1 MNTERPDN
9 DDAARG
15 PEDGRAPQDRGTPR
29 EARAEE
35 TSSEENTENTESG
48 ESGKAEEDGGT
59 GAGESVSRAGPGAS
73 ADVPG
78 PAREAGSPGTS
89 GATDAEEPA
98 AGPVADDGAPA
109 TPAPPADPAAPGPRD
124 EAEDGVVARSPG
136 VERHADERH
145 GGAAAGGRRRSVALV
160 ASVAAAVLL
169 VGGGGAY
176 LASRAGD
183 GAGGGRVPAADG
195 TPPALVLDD
204 HAPASD
210 PESPQGIAPGEPNPY
225 GVVYRADGTLPAGPG
240 SAPVYWAKG
249 EVARAE
255 VARLADALGV
265 EGTAVA
271 EGRTWRVGS
280 AKDGSGPV
288 LRVERDAP
296 GAWTFSRYVP
306 GTDSCKSGSDVCA
319 PDATASSADPVGE
332 AAARKAAAP
341 VLKAVGQGTAEID
354 ASQVMGAQRVVNAD
368 PEIDGLPTYGWTTGV
383 TVSAQGE
390 IVAGSGK
397 VKAPAEGATY
407 PVLGARETLD
417 RMNAAPGADP
427 RAGIGGCATPVP
439 AEEQPQGA
447 CGTSSGVSHKETL
460 TVEEAVFGLAP
471 HASGGRQVLVPSW
484 LFSVRGAGAGG
495 AYTVT
500 HPAVEPRFLSAPPAA
515 TPSGAPTPDTGTR
528 DVKVDGYTAEGDELV
543 VAFTGGVCSDYRV
556 TAVESGDRV
565 KVTVTETPWPDT
577 ICIKVA
583 KFFHRTVRLDEPL
596 GDRTVVGS
604 DGKQVPLEKPGA
616 RLPR

>member
-15 PEDGRAPQDRGTPR
+15 PEDGRTPQDRGAPE

-35 TSSEENTENTESG
+35 AMVEETGETGKIEASG
-48 ESGKAEEDGGT
+48 EA
-59 GAGESVSRAGPGAS
+59 GAGAPGSGREAPVD
-73 ADVPG
+73 APG
-78 PAREAGSPGTS
+78 PAEEAGSPG
-89 GATDAEEPA
+89 AADAEEPA
-98 AGPVADDGAPA
+98 VGPVADGGAPA
-109 TPAPPADPAAPGPRD
+109 APVPHPGPDPRD
-124 EAEDGVVARSPG
+124 EAEDGGVGRSPG
-136 VERHADERH
+136 D
-145 GGAAAGGRRRSVALV
+145 GASAGGRRRSVALV

-169 VGGGGAY
+169 VGGGGAC

-183 GAGGGRVPAADG
+183 GTGGGGRTPAAGG

-204 HAPASD
+204 YAPA
-210 PESPQGIAPGEPNPY
+210 PAQGSPQGIAPGEPNPY
-225 GVVYRADGTLPAGPG
+225 GVTYRADGTLPAGPG
-240 SAPVYWAKG
+240 SASVYWAKG
-249 EVARAE
+249 EVAQAE
-255 VARLADALGV
+255 VARLAGALGV
-265 EGTAVA
+265 EGTPVA

-280 AKDGSGPV
+280 GNDGSGPV
-288 LRVERDAP
+288 LRVEKGAP
-296 GAWTFSRYVP
+296 GLWTFSRYSP
-306 GTDSCKSGSDVCA
+306 GTDACKNGSDVCA
-319 PDATASSADPVGE
+319 PEATASSADPVSE
-332 AAARKAAAP
+332 AAAKKAAAP
-341 VLKAVGQGTAEID
+341 VLMAVGQDD
-354 ASQVMGAQRVVNAD
+354 ATLDAGQVVGARRVVNAD
-368 PEIDGLPTYGWTTGV
+368 PVIDGLPTYGWTTGV

-390 IVAGSGK
+390 IVAGSGQ
-397 VKAPAEGATY
+397 VKAPAEGAAY

-417 RMNAAPGADP
+417 RMNAAPGTDP

-439 AEEQPQGA
+439 AEEQPESP
-447 CGTSSGVSHKETL
+447 CGTSAGVPPKETL

-484 LFSVRGAGAGG
+484 LFSVRGAGAGD

-500 HPAVEPRFLSAPPAA
+500 HPAIEPEFLSAPPAA
-515 TPSGAPTPDTGTR
+515 TPSAAPTSGTETR

-543 VAFTGGVCSDYRV
+543 VGFTGGVCSDYRA

-577 ICIKVA
+577 VCIKIA

-604 DGKQVPLEKPGA
+604 DGGQVPLEKPGA